1 MFIHYEIYFIG
12 VKEILVIF
20 VVILL
25 LFGAKKIPQ
34 LMRGLGKGVREFSDA
49 KDNKDKEIDH
59 EIVRKEETSSKL

>member
-1 MFIHYEIYFIG
+1 MGF
-12 VKEILVIF
+12 KEILVIF

-49 KDNKDKEIDH
+49 KDNKDKEIDD
-59 EIVRKEETSSKL
+59 EIVRREETSRIL

>member
-1 MFIHYEIYFIG
+1 MGF
-12 VKEILVIF
+12 KEILVIF

-49 KDNKDKEIDH
+49 KDNKDKEIDD
-59 EIVRKEETSSKL
+59 EIVRREDTSRIL

>member
-1 MFIHYEIYFIG
+1 MGF
-12 VKEILVIF
+12 KEILVIF

-49 KDNKDKEIDH
+49 KDNKDKEIDDDIISR
-59 EIVRKEETSSKL
+59 EDNSRKL

>member
-1 MFIHYEIYFIG
+1 MGF
-12 VKEILVIF
+12 KEILVIF

-49 KDNKDKEIDH
+49 KDNKDKEIDD
-59 EIVRKEETSSKL
+59 EIVRREETSSKL

>member
-1 MFIHYEIYFIG
+1 MG

-49 KDNKDKEIDH
+49 KDNKDKEIDD
-59 EIVRKEETSSKL
+59 EIVRREETSSKL

>member
-1 MFIHYEIYFIG
+1 VFIHYEIYFIG

>member
-1 MFIHYEIYFIG
+1 MG

-59 EIVRKEETSSKL
+59 ELVRKEETSSKL